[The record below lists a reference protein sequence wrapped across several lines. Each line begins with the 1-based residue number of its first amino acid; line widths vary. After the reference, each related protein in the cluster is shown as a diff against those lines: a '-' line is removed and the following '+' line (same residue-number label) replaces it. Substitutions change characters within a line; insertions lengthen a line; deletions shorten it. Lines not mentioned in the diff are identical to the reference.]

1 MRYIAYLAIGVFFG
15 IVMYKSEAASW
26 FRIYEMFRF
35 ASFHMYGIIGSAL
48 LLGIGVVQIIKRKN
62 IKPLDGSEM
71 SLHDKD
77 KSVSRYLLGGIIFG
91 LGWALAGACPGP
103 MYVLIGAGYP
113 SILITVFGA
122 LIGTFLYGILRNKL
136 PH

>member
-1 MRYIAYLAIGVFFG
+1 MRYIAYLMIGVFFG

-48 LLGIGVVQIIKRKN
+48 LLGIGMVQIIKRKN

-71 SLHDKD
+71 SLHDKE

-113 SILITVFGA
+113 SIIIVVFGA
-122 LIGTFLYGILRNKL
+122 VVGTFLYGILRKHL

>member
-1 MRYIAYLAIGVFFG
+1 MKSIIYLFIGFFFG

-35 ASFHMYGIIGSAL
+35 GSFHMYGVIGSAL
-48 LLGIGVVQIIKRKN
+48 VLGIIGVRVIKAKGVKAISGAEMKLFPKN
-62 IKPLDGSEM
+62 
-71 SLHDKD
+71 
-77 KSVSRYLLGGIIFG
+77 KSVARYLFGGILFG

-103 MYVLIGAGYP
+103 MFVLAGAGHT
-113 SILITVFGA
+113 SLLIVIFGA
-122 LIGTFLYGILRNKL
+122 LVGTFLYGVARNRL